1 MSILPTLV
9 WATDVQP
16 NTALEPWRAS
26 VKKSGG
32 APQLI
37 DASSERLS
45 TIHWIGNVL
54 HVRDSRVG
62 ATSRATEHQLSLSND
77 GARLNI
83 NQTLIS
89 EQALL
94 KSSSTKAST
103 DRRNASPQEI
113 LTSLGKG
120 DSLEFTTVDG
130 YTGTSRSIR
139 WFVEQNA
146 GGSIVFNRGA
156 RTEGPAGI
164 SVAPG
169 SALGGDFASLEPPNG
184 WLPLGT
190 TIGQEWRVKYTVQDG
205 DFPSTFDLSAS
216 AVRLEPMQTGAG
228 TFQTIRVESRGW
240 ASRRVG
246 AIPWQ
251 HRVAFTVWIEATS
264 RRLIAFASEIEGPGG
279 NNLGRPSR
287 ERTELSAV
295 TPAR

>member
-1 MSILPTLV
+1 
-9 WATDVQP
+9 
-16 NTALEPWRAS
+16 
-26 VKKSGG
+26 
-32 APQLI
+32 
-37 DASSERLS
+37 
-45 TIHWIGNVL
+45 VL
-54 HVRDSRVG
+54 YVRDSRVG

-83 NQTLIS
+83 DQSLLT

-94 KSSSTKAST
+94 KSSSTNASAEW
-103 DRRNASPQEI
+103 RNASPLEI

-130 YTGTSRSIR
+130 YTGRSRTIR

-146 GGSIVFNRGA
+146 GGSILFNRGA

-184 WLPLGT
+184 WPPLGT
-190 TIGQEWRVKYTVQDG
+190 TIGQEWRVKYTVHDG
-205 DFPSTFDLSAS
+205 DYPSTFDLSAS

-240 ASRRVG
+240 ASRQVSVF
-246 AIPWQ
+246 PVQ
-251 HRVAFTVWIEATS
+251 HRVAFSAWIEATM
-264 RRLIAFASEIEGPGG
+264 RRLIAFTSDIERSGG
-279 NNLGRPSR
+279 NNWGRSSQ